1 MSLHR
6 NRVQMT
12 VTGAPG
18 TGTITLNA
26 ATTGYQSFSSAY
38 GADAT
43 VDILI
48 TDGNNW
54 EVCRNC
60 AYTNATPQVDRGTL
74 EGSSAGPTT
83 RVSFTSAAIV
93 SVIATAATGNNWGL
107 NEIQAS
113 PTGAGVTGV
122 VGTMHILDISG
133 LTASQDFT
141 LPATC
146 AVGDRV
152 GVFIK
157 VGDADHALLLKPAS
171 GDTINGG
178 SPAAEW
184 SRVFATGDL
193 VIFRCIAADSEWIVE
208 VDGLQR
214 LFARAKGSA
223 SNQTIS
229 SLSTFTKVTCLVTDV
244 SDGAVWDDT
253 NKVMKLRRPGRW
265 LINGGFRIDRINDTN
280 RMIMRIGVDTSG
292 GGTLSSSNAQSWDLF
307 RGYSSVA
314 NGFVGGAGGA
324 VVVANGTLSVGL
336 LAFQDSSV
344 IAAVQAEANLCFLSA
359 MFLGPAP

>member
-48 TDGNNW
+48 TENANW

-60 AYTNATPQVDRGTL
+60 AYTNGTPQVDRGTV

-83 RVSFTSAAIV
+83 RVSFGSAAVV

-107 NEIQAS
+107 NQIDAS

-133 LTASQDFT
+133 FTADRDFT

-152 GVFIK
+152 GVALTA
-157 VGDADHALLLKPAS
+157 GDADYELLLKPAS

-178 SPAAEW
+178 SAGADW
-184 SRVFATGDL
+184 SRLFITGEV
-193 VIFRCIAADSEWIVE
+193 VIFRCVTANSAWIVE
-208 VDGLQR
+208 YDGRIPQHCVLRLSTSVTTNAANTILLPTNVSGAWTADTNVGDIGTTANGRITVRRAGIYSAEANANSNASITVANHYGCGIFKNTESVTTDILNSIR
-214 LFARAKGSA
+214 LFVA
-223 SNQTIS
+223 
-229 SLSTFTKVTCLVTDV
+229 
-244 SDGAVWDDT
+244 
-253 NKVMKLRRPGRW
+253 
-265 LINGGFRIDRINDTN
+265 
-280 RMIMRIGVDTSG
+280 
-292 GGTLSSSNAQSWDLF
+292 
-307 RGYSSVA
+307 A
-314 NGFVGGAGGA
+314 NGFTNVQCSVGGVSLAAGDYL
-324 VVVANGTLSVGL
+324 VFWFRS
-336 LAFQDSSV
+336 Q
-344 IAAVQAEANLCFLSA
+344 EANKGIQSYSA
-359 MFLGPAP
+359 PQLFSSFIVSEIL

>member
-26 ATTGYQSFSSAY
+26 ATSGYQSFASAY

-48 TDGNNW
+48 TEGNNW

-60 AYTNATPQVDRGTL
+60 AYSNGTPQVDRGTL

-83 RVSFTSAAIV
+83 RVSFGSGAVV
-93 SVIATAATGNNWGL
+93 SVIATAASGNNWGL
-107 NEIQAS
+107 NEISAS

-122 VGTMHILDISG
+122 VGTLHLLNIGG
-133 LTASQDFT
+133 LTASRDFT

-152 GVFIK
+152 GVFITT
-157 VGDADHALLLKPAS
+157 GDDAFELSLKPAS

-184 SRVFATGDL
+184 SRLFITGEC
-193 VIFRCIAADSEWIVE
+193 VIFRCITANTDWIVE
-208 VDGLQR
+208 HDGRIASCVAMSAASAQTGIVASTWTTLTQGATGSWTSDPNVGNLADTANHAMKVR
-214 LFARAKGSA
+214 RAGSYMASVTFALALMNDQKSILA
-223 SNQTIS
+223 
-229 SLSTFTKVTCLVTDV
+229 
-244 SDGAVWDDT
+244 
-253 NKVMKLRRPGRW
+253 
-265 LINGGFRIDRINDTN
+265 GFRKNGTGNPR
-280 RMIMRIGVDTSG
+280 RVCRLATSTASATTTG
-292 GGTLSSSNAQSWDLF
+292 GGGQMMFTLATGDYLQAQVLHTDS
-307 RGYSSVA
+307 A
-314 NGFVGGAGGA
+314 NRDTEYI
-324 VVVANGTLSVGL
+324 ANESIVTIMLQEIL
-336 LAFQDSSV
+336 
-344 IAAVQAEANLCFLSA
+344 
-359 MFLGPAP
+359 

>member
-18 TGTITLNA
+18 TGAITLNA

-48 TDGNNW
+48 TEGNNW

-60 AYTNATPQVDRGTL
+60 AYTNGTPQVDRGTL

-83 RVSFTSAAIV
+83 RVSFGSGAIV
-93 SVIATAATGNNWGL
+93 SVIATAAAGNNWGL

-122 VGTMHILDISG
+122 VGTLHILDISG
-133 LTASQDFT
+133 LTASRDFT

-157 VGDADHALLLKPAS
+157 TGDPDYELLLKPAS

-184 SRVFATGDL
+184 SRLFITGEC
-193 VIFRCIAADSEWIVE
+193 VIFRCNTADTDWIVE
-208 VDGLQR
+208 YDGRIPCAAHMYLAADEGSKTASTFLKIGVDAQLVNVGDIASTSQERVNIRRKGAYTVGAIASISCDLNGTIIGTIYVNGAEERR
-214 LFARAKGSA
+214 LSRAATLTTTTA
-223 SNQTIS
+223 SIASGNS
-229 SLSTFTKVTCLVTDV
+229 SLSLNTGDYVELWGWHTPNPQTH
-244 SDGAVWDDT
+244 
-253 NKVMKLRRPGRW
+253 
-265 LINGGFRIDRINDTN
+265 NGGN
-280 RMIMRIGVDTSG
+280 
-292 GGTLSSSNAQSWDLF
+292 
-307 RGYSSVA
+307 VA
-314 NGFVGGAGGA
+314 DACRLNVEE
-324 VVVANGTLSVGL
+324 L
-336 LAFQDSSV
+336 L
-344 IAAVQAEANLCFLSA
+344 
-359 MFLGPAP
+359 